1 MQLISVKRKLVG
13 TAKLFTIFMF
23 LFLVCGMECAIL
35 LMELLLQTLQCRR
48 CVAVRRVRVIIV
60 ISIATVIIGAVSAMK
75 MIQMLRRMMWHRIQV
90 LAKAQLQ
97 SIG

>member
-1 MQLISVKRKLVG
+1 
-13 TAKLFTIFMF
+13 MF
-23 LFLVCGMECAIL
+23 LFFGCGMECAIL

-48 CVAVRRVRVIIV
+48 CIAVRRVSVVIV
-60 ISIATVIIGAVSAMK
+60 ISIAIVIIGAVGAMK
-75 MIQMLRRMMWHRIQV
+75 MCHMLRRMMWHRIHV